1 MATQP
6 STFLTPEEYL
16 ERERAALTKSE
27 YYRGEMFAM
36 AGASR
41 EHNLIVTN
49 LVRELSELLRA
60 GDYEVYSNDMRVLI
74 SATGLYTY
82 SDVVVVCDKP
92 VLLDQHNDTPSN
104 PLLIIELL
112 SESTKDYD
120 RGGKF
125 HQYMRIPS
133 MQEYLTVSQTEILVD
148 HAVCQA
154 DGGWLVREV
163 GPDNGNLALSS
174 LSIQLEL
181 AEIYRKVPLGGV

>member
-16 ERERAALTKSE
+16 KRERAATTRSE

-41 EHNLIVTN
+41 AHNLIVTN
-49 LVRELSELLRA
+49 LVGELSGYLRA
-60 GDYEVYSNDMRVLI
+60 RDCELYSNDMRVLI

-82 SDVVVVCDKP
+82 PDVVVVCGKP
-92 VLLDQHNDTPSN
+92 VLLDQHNDTLTN
-104 PLLIIELL
+104 PLLIIEVL

-148 HAVCQA
+148 HAVRQA
-154 DGGWLVREV
+154 DGGWLVREI
-163 GPDNGNLALSS
+163 GPDSGTVSLSS

-181 AEIYRKVPLGGV
+181 AEIYRKVPLGAA

>member
-92 VLLDQHNDTPSN
+92 VLLDQHNDTLSN
-104 PLLIIELL
+104 PLLIIE
-112 SESTKDYD
+112 
-120 RGGKF
+120 
-125 HQYMRIPS
+125 
-133 MQEYLTVSQTEILVD
+133 V
-148 HAVCQA
+148 
-154 DGGWLVREV
+154 
-163 GPDNGNLALSS
+163 
-174 LSIQLEL
+174 
-181 AEIYRKVPLGGV
+181 LGIDERL

>member
-1 MATQP
+1 VATQP

-92 VLLDQHNDTPSN
+92 VLLDQHNDTLSN
-104 PLLIIELL
+104 PLLIIEVL

-148 HAVCQA
+148 HAVRQA